1 MTDEN
6 TKQKLDE
13 LQCRLVAHR
22 SLTAT
27 LLSAVA
33 AQRPD
38 SHEFL
43 AGIAKAMTNSAE
55 NLPVWR
61 EWRET
66 YIDEVQST
74 IAMATTFTPK

>member
-1 MTDEN
+1 MTDEK

-13 LQCRLVAHR
+13 LQCRIVAHR
-22 SLTAT
+22 TLTAA

-33 AQRPD
+33 SERPD
-38 SHEFL
+38 SHAFL
-43 AGIAKAMTNSAE
+43 ARIAKAMTSTAE
-55 NLPVWR
+55 NLPVWQ

-74 IAMATTFTPK
+74 VEMAATFTPK